1 MCGLIGTIGFSKSKL
16 LDLKTIAHRGPDAFG
31 TWVSPNSEFPVELGH
46 VRLSILDLSENG
58 RQPFLTKDGRYI
70 FVFNGEIYNFIELRK
85 RLEEAG
91 HQFFTETDTEVF
103 LHGLIEEGPSFQL
116 RCNGMWA
123 FCLWDRLTNTALFG
137 RDRFGKK
144 PLFYSELGSG
154 QLVFAS
160 EMKAIYPFLSSVEPS
175 DRVSLHLQHIFD
187 FESTEEC
194 TVKGI
199 KRLPPGH
206 FAHFENGRIILRR
219 WWNTLD
225 HLEQPPLRYEDQV
238 EKWRELFLDAVKIR
252 MRADVRIGTAL
263 SGGLDS
269 SAIFSAMA
277 LLAGQS
283 VTNERE
289 ANDWQHGFCAHYP
302 NNDLDETHWA
312 KIVTDQFGL
321 PLQKVEVD
329 PVGGHWSVLDA
340 LRQVEDPYLTLPTP
354 MLETYRAISQAG
366 IKVTLDGHG
375 ADELFSGY
383 GHLKTAYKSAGID
396 EARELYA
403 IIQSLTTGKLEF
415 TGKGV
420 FFAKHIKQRIL
431 AQLRSGL
438 RQPKNILKALL
449 GISDLE
455 FINYKLQF
463 EDQSDPR
470 FRSLDPLTQDLYE
483 IFHVTVLPTL
493 LRNYDRY
500 SMASGL
506 EIRMPF
512 MDYRLVSYT
521 FSLPW
526 TSKVGGG
533 FTKRIMRDA
542 LKGIL
547 PEEIRCRRDKIG
559 WNAPLHEWLRGPL
572 KTEIEKTLRFD
583 EMPIYIKYAWWQLQE
598 NPNPNFMHGQK
609 VWNLLM
615 PLLWKKAIF
624 SAAG

>member
-16 LDLKTIAHRGPDAFG
+16 LDLMAIAHRGPDVSD
-31 TWVSPNSEFPVELGH
+31 TWVSPDSELPVELGH
-46 VRLSILDLSENG
+46 TRLSILDLSENG
-58 RQPFLTKDGRYI
+58 RQPFLSPEGRYA

-85 RLEEAG
+85 SLIDAG
-91 HQFFTETDTEVF
+91 HQFFTDTDTEVF
-103 LHGLIEEGPSFQL
+103 LRGLVEEGPSFQL

-123 FCLWDRLTNTALFG
+123 YCLWDRKTNTALFG

-154 QLVFAS
+154 KFVFAS
-160 EMKAIYPFLSSVEPS
+160 EMKAILPFLHSVEPS
-175 DRVSLHLQHIFD
+175 EKVNLHLQHLFD
-187 FESTEEC
+187 YESTEDC
-194 TVKGI
+194 VVKGI

-206 FAHFENGRIILRR
+206 SAHFKNGRMSITR

-225 HLEQPPLRYEDQV
+225 YLEQPPLRYEDQV
-238 EKWRELFLDAVKIR
+238 ERWRELFLDAIKLR

-269 SAIFSAMA
+269 SATFSAMSF
-277 LLAGQS
+277 LAGQS
-283 VTNERE
+283 GSHERE

-302 NNDLDETHWA
+302 DSDLDETHWA
-312 KIVTDQFGL
+312 QIVTDQLGL
-321 PLQKVEVD
+321 PLQKVEVS
-329 PVGGHWSVLDA
+329 PVGEHWSVLDA
-340 LRQVEDPYLTLPTP
+340 LRQVEDPYLTLATP
-354 MLETYRAISQAG
+354 MLETYRAISKAG

-383 GHLKTAYKSAGID
+383 GHLQDAFKDANGNQ
-396 EARELYA
+396 ARELHA
-403 IIQSLTTGKLEF
+403 IIQSLTTGKLNIAN
-415 TGKGV
+415 TGLFG
-420 FFAKHIKQRIL
+420 IKLKNKIISV
-431 AQLRSGL
+431 LRSNL
-438 RQPKNILKALL
+438 RHPKNIAKSFLNNT
-449 GISDLE
+449 DWE
-455 FINYKLQF
+455 YVHYKLQF

-470 FRSLDPLTQDLYE
+470 FQSFDSLTKSLYE
-483 IFHVTVLPTL
+483 IFHVTILPTL

-500 SMASGL
+500 SMASGV

-512 MDYRLVSYT
+512 MDHRLVAYT

-542 LKGIL
+542 LKNIV

-572 KTEIEKTLRFD
+572 KSEIEHSLCID
-583 EMPIYIKYAWWQLQE
+583 QLPSNIQAAWRQLQN
-598 NPNPNFMHGQK
+598 NPNPNFMDGQK
-609 VWNLLM
+609 VWGLLM
-615 PLLWKKAIF
+615 PLLWKRAIF

>member
-1 MCGLIGTIGFSKSKL
+1 MCGIIGTIGFSKSNFL
-16 LDLKTIAHRGPDAFG
+16 SLKSIAHRGPDVSDKWA
-31 TWVSPNSEFPVELGH
+31 SPNSEFPVELGH
-46 VRLSILDLSENG
+46 TRLAILDLSENG
-58 RQPFLTKDGRYI
+58 NQPFLTKDERYV

-85 RLEEAG
+85 SLKEAG
-91 HQFFTETDTEVF
+91 HHFFTETDTEVF
-103 LHGLIEEGPSFQL
+103 LRGLIEEGPSFQL

-123 FCLWDRLTNTALFG
+123 FCLWDRKTNTALFG

-144 PLFYSELGSG
+144 PLFYSELSLGR
-154 QLVFAS
+154 LVFAS
-160 EMKAIYPFLSSVEPS
+160 EMKAIYPFLDSVEPS
-175 DRVSLHLQHIFD
+175 EKVNFFLQNLFD
-187 FESTEEC
+187 YESGENC
-194 TVKGI
+194 VVKGI

-206 FAHFENGRIILRR
+206 YAQLNDGRIEVKR

-225 HLEQPPLRYEDQV
+225 HLEEPPDRYEDQV
-238 EKWRELFLDAVKIR
+238 ERWREIFLDAVKIR

-269 SAIFSAMA
+269 SATFSTMA
-277 LLAGQS
+277 FLASQ
-283 VTNERE
+283 TDAHERG
-289 ANDWQHGFCAHYP
+289 ANDWQHGFCSHYP
-302 NNDLDETHWA
+302 NSDLDEAVWA
-312 KIVTDQFGL
+312 QIVTDRFGL
-321 PLQKVEVD
+321 PLQKVEVN
-329 PVGGHWSVLDA
+329 PTGGSWSVLEA
-340 LRQVEDPYLTLPTP
+340 LYQVEDPYLTLATP

-383 GHLKTAYKSAGID
+383 GHLNFGFKDANRD
-396 EARELYA
+396 QARELDA
-403 IIQSLTTGKLEF
+403 IIQSLATGKLQYSS
-415 TGKGV
+415 KGV
-420 FFAKHIKQRIL
+420 FSKHSKQWIIS
-431 AQLRSGL
+431 QLRSNL
-438 RQPKNILKALL
+438 RYPKNVLKALL
-449 GISDLE
+449 GKSDWE

-463 EDQSDPR
+463 DDQRDPR
-470 FRSLDPLTQDLYE
+470 FKSFDSLTQSLYE
-483 IFHVTVLPTL
+483 IFHVSILPTL

-500 SMASGL
+500 SMASGV

-572 KTEIEKTLRFD
+572 KGEIENSLALDQMPSHIQAAWLR
-583 EMPIYIKYAWWQLQE
+583 LQAS
-598 NPNPNFMHGQK
+598 PNPNFMDGQK
-609 VWNLLM
+609 VWGLLM
-615 PLLWKKAIF
+615 PLLWNKAIF
-624 SAAG
+624 SADS

>member
-16 LDLKTIAHRGPDAFG
+16 LDLMAIAHRGPDVSD
-31 TWVSPNSEFPVELGH
+31 TWVSPNSELPVELGH
-46 VRLSILDLSENG
+46 TRLSILDLSENG
-58 RQPFLTKDGRYI
+58 RQPFLSPEGRYA

-85 RLEEAG
+85 SLIDAG

-103 LHGLIEEGPSFQL
+103 LRGLVEEGPSFQL

-123 FCLWDRLTNTALFG
+123 YCLWDRKTNTALFG

-154 QLVFAS
+154 KFVFAS
-160 EMKAIYPFLSSVEPS
+160 EMKAIFPFLPSVEPS
-175 DRVSLHLQHIFD
+175 EKVNLHLQHLFD
-187 FESTEEC
+187 YESTEDC
-194 TVKGI
+194 VVKGI

-206 FAHFENGRIILRR
+206 SAHFENGRMSITR

-225 HLEQPPLRYEDQV
+225 YLEQPPLRYEDQV
-238 EKWRELFLDAVKIR
+238 ERWRELFLDAIKLR

-269 SAIFSAMA
+269 SATFSAMSF
-277 LLAGQS
+277 LAGQS
-283 VTNERE
+283 GSYERE

-302 NNDLDETHWA
+302 DSDLDEAHWA
-312 KIVTDQFGL
+312 QIVTDQLGL
-321 PLQKVEVD
+321 PLQKVDVS
-329 PVGGHWSVLDA
+329 PVGEHWSVLDA
-340 LRQVEDPYLTLPTP
+340 LRQVEDPYLTLATP
-354 MLETYRAISQAG
+354 MLETYRAISKAG

-383 GHLKTAYKSAGID
+383 GHLQYAFKDANGNQ
-396 EARELYA
+396 ARELHA
-403 IIQSLTTGKLEF
+403 IIQSLTTGKLDIAHTSLF
-415 TGKGV
+415 G
-420 FFAKHIKQRIL
+420 IKLKQKIIPLIRSN
-431 AQLRSGL
+431 LRY
-438 RQPKNILKALL
+438 PKNIAKSLL
-449 GISDLE
+449 TKTDWE
-455 FINYKLQF
+455 YVHYKLQF

-470 FRSLDPLTQDLYE
+470 FKSFDSLTKSLYE

-500 SMASGL
+500 SMASGV

-512 MDYRLVSYT
+512 MDHRLVAYT

-542 LKGIL
+542 LKNIV

-572 KTEIEKTLRFD
+572 KSEIEHSLCIDHLPSNIQAVWR
-583 EMPIYIKYAWWQLQE
+583 QLQN
-598 NPNPNFMHGQK
+598 NPNPNFMDGQK
-609 VWNLLM
+609 VWGLLM
-615 PLLWKKAIF
+615 PLLWKRAIF